1 MADAYLALC
10 GERHVPNELWRSVV
24 RRIVLA
30 VMAGLVEEN
39 VVRPSREQLEACE
52 RLVMALA
59 ALNKAVQA
67 ADRVGLHVEFSRLG
81 NTFDVKCE
89 VRTVVKDFVAK
100 L

>member
-1 MADAYLALC
+1 M
-10 GERHVPNELWRSVV
+10 
-24 RRIVLA
+24 VLA

-100 L
+100 P